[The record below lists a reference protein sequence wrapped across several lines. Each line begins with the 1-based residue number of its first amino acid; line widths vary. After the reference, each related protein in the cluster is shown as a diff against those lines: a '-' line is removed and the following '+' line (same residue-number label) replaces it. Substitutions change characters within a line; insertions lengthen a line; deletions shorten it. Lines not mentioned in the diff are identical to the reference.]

1 MKLYLWDQAATVFYK
16 FTASADTSVILLV
29 MTLNRKRIRGTLAL
43 SSISSSHDFIDKD
56 SNPQSTTSIVRLNS
70 NPEFAKKVNA

>member
-29 MTLNRKRIRGTLAL
+29 MTLNSEHIRGN
-43 SSISSSHDFIDKD
+43 DFF
-56 SNPQSTTSIVRLNS
+56 SLLNQL
-70 NPEFAKKVNA
+70 NASLNI